1 MELTYSKRQLKG
13 EVRMKK
19 RVVIVGSSFAGYSTA
34 LSLAKLF
41 HGRHD
46 ITVIDKS
53 PEFTF
58 LPSLVWHPF
67 GYRNSDDIS
76 FDTRPIYKDHD
87 IEFIEETVYG
97 FDLDDQVIYTS
108 AEDIAYDYLVLATG
122 TKANYGSIKGFAP
135 ENHVFTICSF
145 AEAERTRLAWKNFL
159 KDPGPIVIGAGQW
172 SGYFFAAYEFLLN
185 VLYHLKAHDL
195 LDKVPIHFITAEPY
209 LTHFGIGGIHDDV
222 EACEHL
228 FDRYGIKWQTN
239 AEIHELKRGK
249 VILESGEEI
258 DSKFTMIIPQFVGID
273 AVRTTHNLANF
284 AGLIKVNNE
293 FQHTK
298 YPNIYGA
305 GGSVYIA
312 QEDDTKVPCGVPR
325 TRYCTDIMA
334 KTVAYNIASD
344 ILGGSRV
351 SVTNHRLYEYCKQD
365 MDHLSA
371 LFFRNA
377 DDNEHDLDF
386 IAKKSSDKWANMSI
400 GEYIEDSFDTEDL
413 KI

>member
-1 MELTYSKRQLKG
+1 MHASKLG
-13 EVRMKK
+13 EVIMKK

-41 HGRHD
+41 EGRHD
-46 ITVIDKS
+46 ITVIDKT

-67 GYRNSDDIS
+67 GYRNSEDIS
-76 FDTRPIYKDHD
+76 FDTRPIYEDHG
-87 IEFIEETVYG
+87 IEFKQSTVYG
-97 FDLDDQVIYTS
+97 FDLDDQLVYTS
-108 AEDIAYDYLVLATG
+108 DEDIKYDYLVLATG
-122 TKANYGSIKGFAP
+122 TKPNYASIKGFVP
-135 ENHVFTICSF
+135 EHHIFSICTMR
-145 AEAERTRLAWKNFL
+145 EAERTRLAWKNFME
-159 KDPGPIVIGAGQW
+159 DPGPIVIGAAQW

-185 VLYHLKAHDL
+185 ALYHLKSEHL
-195 LDKVPIHFITAEPY
+195 LDSVPIHFITAEPY

-222 EACEHL
+222 KACEQL
-228 FDRYGIKWQTN
+228 FDRYGIHWKTN
-239 AEIHELKRGK
+239 AEIKELKRGK
-249 VILESGEEI
+249 VILDTGEEI
-258 DSKFTMIIPQFVGID
+258 ESTFSMIIPQFIGID
-273 AVRTTHNLANF
+273 AVRTTHNLSNF

-293 FQHTK
+293 FQHVT

-312 QEDDTKVPCGVPR
+312 QEDETKVPCGVPR

-365 MDHLSA
+365 MDHLSGL
-371 LFFRNA
+371 LFRYA
-377 DDNEHDLDF
+377 DDQSHDLDF
-386 IAKKSSDKWANMSI
+386 IKKNSSDKWANMSI
-400 GEYIEDSFDTEDL
+400 SEYIESSFDHDYL

>member
-1 MELTYSKRQLKG
+1 
-13 EVRMKK
+13 MKK

-41 HGRHD
+41 NGRHT

-76 FDTRPIYKDHD
+76 FDTRPIYKDHN
-87 IEFIEETVYG
+87 IEFIQSMVYG
-97 FDLDDQVIYTS
+97 FDLDDQVIYAS
-108 AEDIAYDYLVLATG
+108 DADIAYDYLVLATG
-122 TKANYGSIKGFAP
+122 TKPNYGSIKGFTP
-135 ENHVFTICSF
+135 ENHIQTICSMR
-145 AEAERTRLAWKNFL
+145 EAEQTRIAWKKFV
-159 KDPGPIVIGAGQW
+159 KDPGPMVIAAAQW

-185 VLYHLKAHDL
+185 AIYHLKANEV
-195 LDKVPIHFITAEPY
+195 LDKTPIHFITAEPY
-209 LTHFGIGGIHDDV
+209 LTHFGLGGIHEDIK
-222 EACEHL
+222 ACEQL
-228 FDRYGIKWQTN
+228 FERYDIQWRTN
-239 AEIHELKRGK
+239 AEIQELKKGE
-249 VILESGEEI
+249 VFLESGEVI
-258 DSKFTMIIPQFVGID
+258 DSKFTMIIPQFIGID

-293 FQHTK
+293 FQHVK

-312 QEDDTKVPCGVPR
+312 QEDETKVPCGVPR

-365 MDHLSA
+365 MDHLSM
-371 LFFRNA
+371 LFFKHA
-377 DDNEHDLDF
+377 DDNSHDLDF
-386 IAKKSSDKWANMSI
+386 IKKQSSDKWANMSI
-400 GEYIEDSFDTEDL
+400 SEYIESSFDPESL